1 MKAECDHHAQAE
13 ATARDLIMAVLG
25 ESVCS

>member
-13 ATARDLIMAVLG
+13 ATAWDLILAVLG
-25 ESVCS
+25 ESICS